1 MNDPKAIEFTRKVRR
16 KLIVYAVI
24 FLVLVLFLT
33 LTINLL
39 LTANQLRG
47 EATANPFMD
56 APLASTLEAYYLGH
70 GSWSGIEDIFS
81 GNTSFSGTR
90 MQRLWHFSVLVDNEG
105 KVILDNGQKLTGD
118 VEIIYKPV
126 EPQNYIELKAFNQT
140 IGRLY
145 FQPDLNPGARSLAER
160 LIPEVIIRSALPV
173 LILLTIG
180 LLLLNRLIKPL
191 AELTGA
197 TKAISEGKLNTRIS
211 SINRDPDL
219 RTLSESFNQMAASL
233 EQDEEMRHN
242 FFADITHELRTP
254 LTILR
259 ARLEGIMDGIYP
271 TSQEVVAQALDQT
284 YLLEKLVNDL
294 RLLALAEAHALTIE
308 PKEIDLKPLIS
319 EAIEL
324 FSARAT
330 ELGITLD
337 TSFQVQT
344 SPAFADPMRVEQ
356 IIDNLLS
363 NALKFS
369 PQNTSVTIGTVSL
382 ADYTE
387 VHVLDQGPGVPLEEI
402 SRIFDRFWRKD
413 KSRSRS
419 GGGSGLGLAICKQL
433 VELQGGKIKAEN
445 REEGGLDLSFTLP
458 KLPPNKV

>member
-145 FQPDLNPGARSLAER
+145 FQPDLNPGARSLVER
-160 LIPEVIIRSALPV
+160 RPIV
-173 LILLTIG
+173 
-180 LLLLNRLIKPL
+180 
-191 AELTGA
+191 
-197 TKAISEGKLNTRIS
+197 
-211 SINRDPDL
+211 
-219 RTLSESFNQMAASL
+219 
-233 EQDEEMRHN
+233 
-242 FFADITHELRTP
+242 
-254 LTILR
+254 
-259 ARLEGIMDGIYP
+259 
-271 TSQEVVAQALDQT
+271 
-284 YLLEKLVNDL
+284 
-294 RLLALAEAHALTIE
+294 
-308 PKEIDLKPLIS
+308 
-319 EAIEL
+319 
-324 FSARAT
+324 
-330 ELGITLD
+330 
-337 TSFQVQT
+337 
-344 SPAFADPMRVEQ
+344 
-356 IIDNLLS
+356 
-363 NALKFS
+363 
-369 PQNTSVTIGTVSL
+369 
-382 ADYTE
+382 
-387 VHVLDQGPGVPLEEI
+387 
-402 SRIFDRFWRKD
+402 
-413 KSRSRS
+413 
-419 GGGSGLGLAICKQL
+419 
-433 VELQGGKIKAEN
+433 
-445 REEGGLDLSFTLP
+445 
-458 KLPPNKV
+458 